1 MVIKSAE
8 LTQFI
13 GIFLWP
19 LFRVAG
25 LIMTAPIFGA
35 KTVPV
40 RARLGLSV
48 AVTVLVMPLLP
59 PGPSIDAF
67 SPSAVMIIA
76 MQLLIGVLMG
86 FTLQLVLSAV
96 VTGGQVIAMQMGLG
110 FAAMVDPQNGAQTP
124 VLSQFYVIM
133 VVLVYL
139 ALNGHLVLFQ
149 VLVDSF
155 TWMPV
160 ASVGLEA
167 VDFHLLVRWA
177 STVFSGAIGLAIPAI
192 ASLLIVNFTFGIL
205 TRAAPQMNIFAVG
218 FPITML
224 LGFGVVFA
232 TIPSVVPQST
242 NMFTDAYALIRT
254 VLGGG

>member
-8 LTQFI
+8 IVQYL
-13 GIFLWP
+13 GVFLWP

-40 RARLGLSV
+40 RIRLGLSV
-48 AVTVLVMPLLP
+48 AVTLLVFPLLP
-59 PGPSIDAF
+59 KGPAIDVFTPPAI
-67 SPSAVMIIA
+67 MIIA
-76 MQLLIGVLMG
+76 MQLLIGVVMG

-124 VLSQFYVIM
+124 ILSQFYVIM
-133 VVLVYL
+133 VILVYL

-160 ASVGLEA
+160 ASTGLEA
-167 VDFHLLVRWA
+167 IDFRMLVNWA

-224 LGFGVVFA
+224 LGFGVIFA
-232 TIPSVVPQST
+232 TLPSVVPQTSS
-242 NMFTDAYALIRT
+242 MFTDAYELIRAM
-254 VLGGG
+254 LSGS

>member
-1 MVIKSAE
+1 
-8 LTQFI
+8 
-13 GIFLWP
+13 
-19 LFRVAG
+19 
-25 LIMTAPIFGA
+25 
-35 KTVPV
+35 
-40 RARLGLSV
+40 
-48 AVTVLVMPLLP
+48 
-59 PGPSIDAF
+59 
-67 SPSAVMIIA
+67 
-76 MQLLIGVLMG
+76 
-86 FTLQLVLSAV
+86 
-96 VTGGQVIAMQMGLG
+96 
-110 FAAMVDPQNGAQTP
+110 
-124 VLSQFYVIM
+124 M

-160 ASVGLEA
+160 ASTGLEA

-232 TIPSVVPQST
+232 TIPSVIPQTSE
-242 NMFTDAYALIRT
+242 MFTGAYDLIRT
-254 VLGGG
+254 LLDGG